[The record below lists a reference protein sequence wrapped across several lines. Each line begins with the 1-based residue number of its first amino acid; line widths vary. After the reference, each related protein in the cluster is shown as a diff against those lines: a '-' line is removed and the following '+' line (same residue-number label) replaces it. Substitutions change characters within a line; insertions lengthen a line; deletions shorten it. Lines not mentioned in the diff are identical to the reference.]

1 MSVKPGSVKSG
12 GVVLETERLRL
23 RPFLLSEADRLCAL
37 INDWDVVRWLNH
49 RIPFPYARA
58 DAEAWI
64 AHVRAQHAAPSPLT
78 FALALGQGDALIG
91 CVGIDEVTGRIG
103 QVGYWIGKS
112 FWGHGFAAEAC
123 GAVTRYAFATLR
135 LECLHAGVARGNVR
149 SARALAKA
157 GFAPIGEGPFPVSTH
172 EGDRD
177 GMWFEKW
184 RDDEQR

>member
-1 MSVKPGSVKSG
+1 MGGVKTG

-23 RPFLLSEADRLCAL
+23 RPFRLSEADRLCTL
-37 INDWDVVRWLNH
+37 INDWEVVRWLNH

-64 AHVRAQHAAPSPLT
+64 AHVRAQHTTPTPHT
-78 FALALGQGDALIG
+78 FALALRDGDALIG
-91 CVGIDEVTGRIG
+91 CVGIDEITGRIG

-123 GAVTRYAFATLR
+123 TSIAGFAYGPLN
-135 LECLHAGVARGNVR
+135 LECLHAGVARGNQR

-157 GFAPIGEGPFPVSTH
+157 GFTPIGEGPFPVATH

-177 GMWFEKW
+177 GLWFEKW
-184 RDDEQR
+184 RDEQRR